1 MGLGYALDIELG
13 LLQPYYQWQW
23 LSVPNL
29 RNIQQADD
37 LLTETT
43 FTPNRHK
50 VGLDFI
56 LNKEPFKDISRS
68 KQKVGG
74 TFQANVS
81 YLMWTKRTPPV
92 MKIFMQGL
100 YIPTSS
106 VVGHY
111 SNRLQSC
118 LV

>member
-1 MGLGYALDIELG
+1 MGVGYALDIELG

-29 RNIQQADD
+29 RSIQQADD
-37 LLTETT
+37 LLYETT

-68 KQKVGG
+68 KQKTGG
-74 TFQANVS
+74 TFQSQVS
-81 YLMWTKRTPPV
+81 YLICMDKEDLSCKEDLYV
-92 MKIFMQGL
+92 GL
-100 YIPTSS
+100 SLF
-106 VVGHY
+106 
-111 SNRLQSC
+111 LQAGRWP
-118 LV
+118 LLK